1 MQKMESLS
9 LQDLTSYHKPEKNVS
24 RALQQLKSGEVKKPH
39 KNQTCQALLT
49 HHHFLAAPVHQSSS
63 QVQ

>member
-1 MQKMESLS
+1 MGSLS
-9 LQDLTSYHKPEKNVS
+9 FHALTSYHKLKKDIS
-24 RALQQLKSGEVKKPH
+24 GALQQMKSDEVTKHH
-39 KNQTCQALLT
+39 KSQTCQALLT